1 MNRLPL
7 AQVTLC
13 AIDCRTP
20 ALALS
25 ALLAARRRVAF
36 GRVMLLTHDWLPTM
50 VLPGLEVIDVGPL
63 DTPADVAD
71 FVARRLHTLVSSSH
85 VLLTQWDCGVMQPES
100 WTDEF
105 LVHDYVA
112 AADDRRPGTLLPGLS
127 LRSRRFLRAGN
138 DPRFAETPLDDD
150 TLCHLRRTFLQD
162 VHGVSFAPE
171 ALCQRFVA
179 QGQRAESW
187 QFGFA
192 GPAFLPALHEEAEM
206 LEVVRRLPREFLA
219 HRGFDELHLALCAQG
234 MNEAAAALGMRRA
247 AEQSRQAAL
256 RAAGPTALAS

>member
-13 AIDCRTP
+13 AVDCRTP
-20 ALALS
+20 ALAVS
-25 ALLAARRRVAF
+25 ALLAARQRVAF
-36 GRVMLLTHDWLPTM
+36 GRVMLLTHGWLPTV
-50 VLPGLEVIDVGPL
+50 VLPGIEVIDVGPL
-63 DTPADVAD
+63 QEPAEVAD
-71 FVARRLHTLVSSSH
+71 FVARRLHALVNSSH
-85 VLLTQWDCGVMQPES
+85 VMLTQWDSGILQPEA

-127 LRSRRFLRAGN
+127 LRSRRFLRAGH
-138 DPRFAETPLDDD
+138 DPRFAELRLDDD
-150 TLCHLRRTFLQD
+150 TLCHLRRAFLQE

-179 QGQRAESW
+179 RGDRAEPW

-192 GPAFLPALHEEAEM
+192 GPAFMPALHDEAEL

-219 HRGFDELHLALCAQG
+219 HRGFDELHQALCARG
-234 MNEAAAALGMRRA
+234 MNEAAAGLGMRRA
-247 AEQSRQAAL
+247 AEQSRLAAL
-256 RAAGPTALAS
+256 RAASSTVAG

>member
-20 ALALS
+20 ALAVS
-25 ALLAARRRVAF
+25 ALLAARRRVSF

-63 DTPADVAD
+63 PEAADVAD
-71 FVARRLHTLVSSSH
+71 FVARRLHALVSSSH
-85 VLLTQWDCGVMQPES
+85 VMLTQWDCGVLQPEA

-112 AADDRRPGTLLPGLS
+112 AGDDRRPGTLLPGLS

-138 DPRFAETPLDDD
+138 DPRFAETRLDDD
-150 TLCHLRRTFLQD
+150 TLCHVRRAFLQD

-171 ALCQRFVA
+171 ALCQRLVA
-179 QGQRAESW
+179 RGAPAEPW

-192 GPAFLPALHEEAEM
+192 GPAFLPALQDEAEM

-219 HRGFDELHLALCAQG
+219 HQGFDELHQALATQG
-234 MNEAAAALGMRRA
+234 MNEAAAALGLRRA
-247 AEQSRQAAL
+247 AEQSRLAAL
-256 RAAGPTALAS
+256 RGAAKAVIAP